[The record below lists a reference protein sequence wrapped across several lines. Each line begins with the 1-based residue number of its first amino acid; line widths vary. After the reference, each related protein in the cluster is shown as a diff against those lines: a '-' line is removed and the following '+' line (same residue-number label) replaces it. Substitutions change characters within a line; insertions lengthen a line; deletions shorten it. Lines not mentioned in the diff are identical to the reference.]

1 MKTPA
6 RSCPSP
12 LRASFRPLAPSDH
25 NFLFFP
31 TLPRRQ
37 TYSSRTHLFLWD
49 SSIQHSMPGPHSDV
63 SPTSTPATTS
73 PTVRPSPAQ
82 QQPSSSFL
90 RDTTLVK
97 PTDLPFNRSSETA
110 RSPGPA
116 RKEVSGEAAD
126 DEADPD
132 HLSGVRSEDDDDE
145 DPKSFFAIGSPEFS
159 TVSIPLPPPPPAS
172 FEQPA
177 QPMNKGKVKGGVGF
191 SSTVQVQ
198 PNSPSGQPTSGNLY
212 DEETSYPP
220 VPSYDPSGRASPA
233 SQREFDPSSM
243 SFYGGGGE
251 RPGYARSESEA
262 STLSVDEMG
271 EDEDVLYDWDGE
283 EDLVDQEAKV
293 EEKLGLRKKSSRG
306 WGPWRC
312 VPFPLFTSFFK
323 IDFED

>member
-1 MKTPA
+1 
-6 RSCPSP
+6 
-12 LRASFRPLAPSDH
+12 
-25 NFLFFP
+25 
-31 TLPRRQ
+31 
-37 TYSSRTHLFLWD
+37 
-49 SSIQHSMPGPHSDV
+49 MPGSHSDV
-63 SPTSTPATTS
+63 SPTSTPAPSSS

-90 RDTTLVK
+90 RDTTLIK
-97 PTDLPFNRSSETA
+97 PTDLPFTRSSESA
-110 RSPGPA
+110 RLPGPA
-116 RKEVSGEAAD
+116 QKEVSGEAAD
-126 DEADPD
+126 DEADHD
-132 HLSGVRSEDDDDE
+132 HLSGVRSDDDDDE

-159 TVSIPLPPPPPAS
+159 TVSIPVPPPAAVTS
-172 FEQPA
+172 DQPA

-212 DEETSYPP
+212 DDEMSNPP
-220 VPSYDPSGRASPA
+220 VPSYDLSGRASPA

-312 VPFPLFTSFFK
+312 VFLPSLAPSPLSSFF
-323 IDFED
+323 FLRA